1 MAVRP
6 ALSFTDTRSAWEC
19 FVASGKIDYNAV
31 RAEIADSWLRCHK
44 AGVDP
49 NNGSCNRFLSPPDIT
64 EMLERNHDLISIAK
78 PFMTQLYKFFEGSG
92 FIVVLVDKRGYIIE
106 SFGDLITLKDAS
118 KINFVRGA
126 SWIEEEVGTNAIGT
140 ALILKKPIQISGPE
154 HYCRKHH
161 TWTCSSAPIFDM
173 NNHIIG
179 VLDISGDSD
188 ETHLHTLGMVVA
200 AVEAIT
206 RQFSIE
212 QKNRE
217 LTLFNKRLTNIFN
230 TMSDGVIEIDRNGII
245 KDLNPVAKRLIGT
258 SGREVIGSKIVEA
271 FGNKFPNA
279 TRILE
284 NKGHYVDVEHM
295 IDTVNGLSHCL
306 VSCETIS
313 DKSGFVTGGIL
324 ILRPIEK
331 VQSLVNRFSGY
342 YNLFKFSDII
352 SSNTAID
359 DSIRVASL
367 AAGCMSN
374 VLLQG
379 ESGTGKELFAQ
390 AIHSASARHN
400 GPFIAVNCGAIPRE
414 LIASELFGYEEG
426 AFTGARRGGKPGK
439 FEFASGGTLFLDEI
453 GEMPLEQQVA
463 LLRVI
468 QEKKVT
474 RIGSDKVIGVDV
486 RIICATNKNLLKE
499 VEKGA
504 FRQDL
509 YYRLNV
515 ISITL
520 PPLRERRNDI
530 VLLFNQFLKKTAHGK
545 EYYVEPQVLEHMQQY
560 DWPGNVRELQN
571 VVERLVSLAQGNTI
585 GLSHL
590 PAEIF
595 SPPKMQFQTSTAL
608 PEGIISSAGNKQE
621 RKSQAAENERRKIV
635 FILDRCGG
643 NVTRAAEELGFSR
656 NTLYRKMRLYGI
668 EN

>member
-1 MAVRP
+1 MALNST
-6 ALSFTDTRSAWEC
+6 LSFSDTRSVWES
-19 FVASGKIDYNAV
+19 FILSGRIDHSAV

-49 NNGSCNRFLSPPDIT
+49 NKGFCNRVLCLPDLE
-64 EMLERNHDLISIAK
+64 EMLEKNRDLISIAK

-92 FIVVLVDKRGYIIE
+92 FIVVLTDERGYVME
-106 SFGDLITLKDAS
+106 SFGDLRTLKDALN
-118 KINFVRGA
+118 INFIRGA
-126 SWIEEEVGTNAIGT
+126 SWTEEEVGTNAIGT
-140 ALILKKPIQISGPE
+140 ALVLKKPIQISGPE
-154 HYCRKHH
+154 HYCREHH
-161 TWTCSSAPIFDM
+161 LWTCSAAPIFDKKKRL
-173 NNHIIG
+173 IG
-179 VLDISGDSD
+179 ILDISGDSN

-230 TMSDGVIEIDRNGII
+230 TMSDGVIEIDTNGVI
-245 KDLNPVAKRLIGT
+245 KDLNPVAKALIGIADKEVLGVRIDEVFG
-258 SGREVIGSKIVEA
+258 GRL
-271 FGNKFPNA
+271 PNIS
-279 TRILE
+279 RILDNE
-284 NKGHYVDVEHM
+284 GNYDDLELMLDTEKGR
-295 IDTVNGLSHCL
+295 SHFL
-306 VSCETIS
+306 VSGESIS
-313 DKSGFVTGGIL
+313 DESGIIIGGII

-331 VQSLVNRFSGY
+331 IQNLVNRFSGY

-352 SSNTAID
+352 GSSPAIV
-359 DSIRVASL
+359 DSTRVALL
-367 AAGCMSN
+367 AAGTMAN

-390 AIHSASARHN
+390 AIHSASQRQK
-400 GPFIAVNCGAIPRE
+400 GPFVAVNCGAIPRE

-439 FEFASGGTLFLDEI
+439 FELACGGTLFLDEI

-468 QEKKVT
+468 QEKKVI

-520 PPLRERRNDI
+520 PPLREHRNDI
-530 VLLFNQFLKKTAHGK
+530 VLLFNQFIKKIAHGK
-545 EYYVEPQVLEHMQQY
+545 EYYVEPEVLEHLQHY

-585 GLSHL
+585 DLSHL

-595 SPPKMQFQTSTAL
+595 SPRKMPFLTSTAHS
-608 PEGIISSAGNKQE
+608 ECIISSAGNKQE

-656 NTLYRKMRLYGI
+656 NTLYRKMRLYEI